1 MLTIGEQNIT
11 LTQAVI
17 VKKKVT
23 SVNNGLFY
31 LKYHTPSM
39 PGSNFCFC
47 QDHMYT

>member
-23 SVNNGLFY
+23 SVNNGLFLFKIPHSFY
-31 LKYHTPSM
+31 AR
-39 PGSNFCFC
+39 
-47 QDHMYT
+47 Q